1 MTPGEPM
8 AVGFPASE
16 EQTVRY
22 RGRSSR
28 ELLRAAADALDDLGW
43 DWHREGRRR
52 LVASTPAGF
61 RHGFFFNFGDR
72 LIVEADDGE
81 VWVRSEGKFAL
92 AWLDFGQHR
101 ANLNKLLDA
110 LEDFLDAPP

>member
-1 MTPGEPM
+1 M
-8 AVGFPASE
+8 AIGFPAWE
-16 EQTVRY
+16 EQTARY

-61 RHGFFFNFGDR
+61 HYGFFLTFGDR
-72 LIVEADDGE
+72 VTVDADDGE

-101 ANLNKLLDA
+101 ANLNRFLDT
-110 LEDFLDAPP
+110 LEDFLDDRP